1 MLIVPDVALDLLV
14 LESIDAGGGLAL
26 LADRILTPDE
36 VESLLSQ
43 GRLVT
48 LTDRY
53 APVDQMLDPVYRE
66 EMSR

>member
-1 MLIVPDVALDLLV
+1 VLIVPDVALDLLV